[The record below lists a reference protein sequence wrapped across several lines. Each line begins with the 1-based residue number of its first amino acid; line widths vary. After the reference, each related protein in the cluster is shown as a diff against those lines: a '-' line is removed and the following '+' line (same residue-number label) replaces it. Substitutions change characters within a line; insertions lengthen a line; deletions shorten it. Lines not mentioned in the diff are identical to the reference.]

1 MMNTGLHVDADSE
14 WAGISCVSW
23 LWPHTID
30 DAQFEA
36 RRAIANLTHG
46 LRRSSTA
53 SVLGEPQATEVL
65 TFVAA
70 THSVL
75 KATADTL
82 AEVVAEAIARGA
94 TWRQVGEQLGIGK
107 TGAQNRFKK
116 GISEHRQEI
125 LTIEKTAL
133 ELAFRLLVDALPDDI
148 PRALDDT
155 DWEAAPPEVAVPY
168 ACRNLAGA
176 TLTLEEVLVSG
187 EIDPKK
193 LHEISEMLRHATNI
207 LLHQRAIAA
216 IQDLGKE
223 ADDSLPWRD
232 ETPATYFVHSACM
245 GFAANVI
252 FFKWLLS
259 GDSTTSAMI
268 RALLLTRSYLQQAV
282 LTLVRPECV
291 QIINMMDA
299 KAQESGNAVY
309 IGSLRPNI
317 MQMLSKVNIQEVIG
331 TYWNGNKDKL
341 EDLGLSPERVPN
353 IYDILNFIDNTKE
366 LDEEE

>member
-1 MMNTGLHVDADSE
+1 
-14 WAGISCVSW
+14 
-23 LWPHTID
+23 
-30 DAQFEA
+30 
-36 RRAIANLTHG
+36 
-46 LRRSSTA
+46 
-53 SVLGEPQATEVL
+53 
-65 TFVAA
+65 
-70 THSVL
+70 
-75 KATADTL
+75 
-82 AEVVAEAIARGA
+82 
-94 TWRQVGEQLGIGK
+94 
-107 TGAQNRFKK
+107 
-116 GISEHRQEI
+116 
-125 LTIEKTAL
+125 
-133 ELAFRLLVDALPDDI
+133 
-148 PRALDDT
+148 
-155 DWEAAPPEVAVPY
+155 
-168 ACRNLAGA
+168 
-176 TLTLEEVLVSG
+176 
-187 EIDPKK
+187 
-193 LHEISEMLRHATNI
+193 
-207 LLHQRAIAA
+207 
-216 IQDLGKE
+216 
-223 ADDSLPWRD
+223 
-232 ETPATYFVHSACM
+232 M

-331 TYWNGNKDKL
+331 AYWNGNKDKL